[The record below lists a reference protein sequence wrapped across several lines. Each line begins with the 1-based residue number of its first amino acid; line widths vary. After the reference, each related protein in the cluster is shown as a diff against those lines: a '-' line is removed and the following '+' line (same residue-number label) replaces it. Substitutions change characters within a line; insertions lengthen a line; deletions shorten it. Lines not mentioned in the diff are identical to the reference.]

1 MGDRDDYI
9 LFSGG
14 APGAEMAFGENAE
27 RLGIEEVNFAF
38 EGHVHV
44 RTRGLRILNHEELR
58 AGDVSLDYV
67 SRLMNRR
74 YTDAPTIRKVLQS
87 IWYQVNHGQEIYVI
101 GAVLRGSHRQ
111 GRDRLGRGVRQAVQ
125 QAALR
130 VRPGPRPLV
139 RVEGRVVG
147 ALPRRRTGD
156 PAHPL
161 HRHRHAAPRRQRQGG
176 DRVAVR
182 SQLPGL
188 VACCDGGDRSS
199 MPSACRLRQP
209 CSW

>member
-1 MGDRDDYI
+1 MADRDDYI

-101 GAVLRGSHRQ
+101 GAVLPDHTVKGGTGWGAEFAKLCNKPLFVFDQEKDSWFRWGGEEWSAL
-111 GRDRLGRGVRQAVQ
+111 DRSQSPVITHAHFSGTGTRTLQDNGRQAIEQ
-125 QAALR
+125 LFTASF
-130 VRPGPRPLV
+130 GP
-139 RVEGRVVG
+139 
-147 ALPRRRTGD
+147 A
-156 PAHPL
+156 
-161 HRHRHAAPRRQRQGG
+161 
-176 DRVAVR
+176 
-182 SQLPGL
+182 
-188 VACCDGGDRSS
+188 
-199 MPSACRLRQP
+199 
-209 CSW
+209 

>member
-38 EGHVHV
+38 EGHAHV

-67 SRLMNRR
+67 SKLMNRR
-74 YTDAPTIRKVLQS
+74 NSDAPTIRKVLQS

-101 GAVLRGSHRQ
+101 GAVLPDQTVKGGTGWGAEFAKLCNKPLFVFDQ
-111 GRDRLGRGVRQAVQ
+111 DRDGWFAWRAEAWSAL
-125 QAALR
+125 AAADAPVITHPHFTGTGTRTLR
-130 VRPGPRPLV
+130 DN
-139 RVEGRVVG
+139 
-147 ALPRRRTGD
+147 ARRAID
-156 PAHPL
+156 
-161 HRHRHAAPRRQRQGG
+161 
-176 DRVAVR
+176 
-182 SQLPGL
+182 GL
-188 VACCDGGDRSS
+188 FDRSFG
-199 MPSACRLRQP
+199 R
-209 CSW
+209 

>member
-101 GAVLRGSHRQ
+101 GAVLPDHTVKGGTGWGAEFAKLCNKPLFVFDQ
-111 GRDRLGRGVRQAVQ
+111 DRDRWFAWKGESWV
-125 QAALR
+125 
-130 VRPGPRPLV
+130 PC
-139 RVEGRVVG
+139 
-147 ALPRRRTGD
+147 
-156 PAHPL
+156 PAGEPVIRHIAL
-161 HRHRHAAPRRQRQGG
+161 HRHRHAPPRRQRQGG
-176 DRVAVR
+176 DRGALRPQLQRVAGCGCDAGVR
-182 SQLPGL
+182 S
-188 VACCDGGDRSS
+188 ST
-199 MPSACRLRQP
+199 PSA
-209 CSW
+209 

>member
-1 MGDRDDYI
+1 MGDRGDYI

-67 SRLMNRR
+67 SQLMNRR

-87 IWYQVNHGQEIYVI
+87 SGIRSTT
-101 GAVLRGSHRQ
+101 A
-111 GRDRLGRGVRQAVQ
+111 
-125 QAALR
+125 
-130 VRPGPRPLV
+130 
-139 RVEGRVVG
+139 
-147 ALPRRRTGD
+147 RT
-156 PAHPL
+156 
-161 HRHRHAAPRRQRQGG
+161 
-176 DRVAVR
+176 
-182 SQLPGL
+182 ST
-188 VACCDGGDRSS
+188 
-199 MPSACRLRQP
+199 
-209 CSW
+209 